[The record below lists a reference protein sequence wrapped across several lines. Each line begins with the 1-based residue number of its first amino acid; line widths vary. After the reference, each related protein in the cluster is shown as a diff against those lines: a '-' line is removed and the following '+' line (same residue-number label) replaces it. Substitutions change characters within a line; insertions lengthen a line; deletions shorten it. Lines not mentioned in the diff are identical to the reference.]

1 MAKRESC
8 KTLAIYDDAAVFGGH
23 EQMSCCGI
31 TALAR
36 ESDLELK
43 CFVAKSNEKLRQ
55 RIEGFAQDYP
65 NISLHL
71 LDFTSQRFQ
80 GVRSRFALGRIG
92 QVAELLRTTESDAIL
107 VLQGDIELSSI
118 GVLAGRKL
126 GIPTVSYI
134 PVPHTLATMQAKLGA
149 LRDPFNS
156 WLFSQ
161 PDSYIT
167 ISEGMKKLLQER
179 GAAQPVEVVF
189 NGFDPSKTEPRD
201 RELSRKE
208 LALPLDRQVIAMVGR
223 IEYKQKR
230 QDFLLDCFARYRERF
245 PNLHLM
251 YVGSGPDEEDL
262 KARVAAHEL
271 EDRVTFVAWTDGLS
285 GVYSAIDA
293 LALPSRFE
301 GVPLVMLEAMSR
313 EVPIV
318 GSRRDGMAEFLPSEW
333 LFKPGDLAEC
343 ADVLS
348 RCLEEDQSERVRSN
362 RDRAL
367 KEFSMEQFD
376 RGFVSA
382 TRKLCRF

>member
-36 ESDLELK
+36 ESDLKLK

-80 GVRSRFALGRIG
+80 GVRSRFARGRIG
-92 QVAELLRTTESDAIL
+92 QVAELLQTTESDAIL

-118 GVLAGRKL
+118 GVLAGRKR

-167 ISEGMKKLLQER
+167 ISEGMKHLLQER

-201 RELSRKE
+201 RELSRTE
-208 LALPLDRQVIAMVGR
+208 LALPLDRQVVAMVGR

-262 KARVAAHEL
+262 KARVAAHKL

-333 LFKPGDLAEC
+333 LFKSGDLAEC
-343 ADVLS
+343 AEVLS
-348 RCLEEDQSERVRSN
+348 RCLEGDQSDRVRSN